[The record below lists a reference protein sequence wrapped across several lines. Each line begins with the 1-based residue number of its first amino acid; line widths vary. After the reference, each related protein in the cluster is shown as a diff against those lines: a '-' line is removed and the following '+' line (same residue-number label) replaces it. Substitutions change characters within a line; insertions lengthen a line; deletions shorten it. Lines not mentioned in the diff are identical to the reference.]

1 MENKILK
8 KLYERII
15 RHFLDIII
23 LSELKKKEPLSG
35 YDIIGIVHNKF
46 DILVSSGTVYALL
59 YSLERK
65 GLINGEW
72 ARKKRLYTLSDKG
85 KSTLNVILKSKT
97 NLKRFVQTLF

>member
-15 RHFLDIII
+15 KNFLDIII
-23 LSELKKKEPLSG
+23 LSELKKKEHLSG

-46 DILVSSGTVYALL
+46 DLLVSSGTVYALL

-65 GLINGEW
+65 GLISGEW
-72 ARKKRLYTLSDKG
+72 AGKKRLYTLSDKG

-97 NLKRFVQTLF
+97 NIQRFVQTLF